1 MLTTNQ
7 VRFHALNTAF
17 VFTDGLVMFVNIEG
31 IIVGIKGILKN
42 QKVR

>member
-7 VRFHALNTAF
+7 VRFHALNTTF
-17 VFTDGLVMFVNIEG
+17 VFTDGLILSVIIEG
-31 IIVGIKGILKN
+31 ITVGIKGILKN